1 MTALTLPAHSLL
13 TGDRV
18 CIGGHWHTVGRV
30 TVENQEPQ
38 GAIVHIVLDHG
49 TDQADLD
56 ADAEFEVQRPVTLGK
71 RPDGSIGVNLDEIR
85 NQLAAGMS
93 VADARHAAAL
103 ILDACDDADTLNGTE
118 AEPMPGIPDTVAAL
132 TRPLTDNWDEP
143 LPDGAL

>member
-18 CIGGHWHTVGRV
+18 NLYGTWHLVGRV
-30 TVENQEPQ
+30 TVENLEPE
-38 GAIVHIVLDHG
+38 GAIVHVVLDHG

-56 ADAEFEVQRPVTLGK
+56 ADAEFEVRRPVTLGK
-71 RPDGSIGVNLDEIR
+71 RGDGSIGVNLDEIR
-85 NQLAAGMS
+85 NRLAAGMTTEQ
-93 VADARHAAAL
+93 ARHAAAL

-118 AEPMPGIPDTVAAL
+118 AEPMPGIPDTIAEL
-132 TRPLTDNWDEP
+132 TRPLADNWDEP

>member
-1 MTALTLPAHSLL
+1 MPTLTLPAHCLL

-38 GAIVHIVLDHG
+38 GAIVHVVLDHG
-49 TDQADLD
+49 TTDADLN
-56 ADAEFEVQRPVTLGK
+56 AEDEYQVQRPVTLAK
-71 RPDGSIGVNLDEIR
+71 RGDGSIGVNLDQLR
-85 NQLAAGMS
+85 AQLAAGMS

-118 AEPMPGIPDTVAAL
+118 AEPMPGIPADLSELLGGAA
-132 TRPLTDNWDEP
+132 
-143 LPDGAL
+143 